1 MAQENEMSNVSL
13 RILLSV
19 YACEP
24 GKGSE
29 PGVGWRW
36 AIEMARLGHDVC
48 VLTRQNNRVAI
59 ERALQIAP
67 LPGIEFIYYDLPS
80 WARRWKRNG
89 RGVHLYYLQWQI
101 GAYHVASRAHAAH
114 PFDAVHHLTFGVLRQ
129 PSLMGRLGIPFVV
142 GPLGGGETAPL
153 ALRQSFPLRSRFS
166 EWLRDLSNRV
176 CRHDPLVRS
185 MLQHADIVLCKTP
198 ESLAWIPERYR
209 AHSRCLL
216 EIGVDVVA
224 EEKEPSFSVSD
235 GSRPALRL
243 VFVGRFLVWKGM
255 DLGLRALALL
265 RERGVDATLTMIGQG
280 PAKDH
285 WQALAVELDIAAA
298 IDWVPWMEREKLM
311 DAYASF
317 DALLFPSLHDS
328 SGNVVLESMANGLPV
343 VCLDLGGP
351 AQIVNEECGVII
363 DTRGLSV
370 DQVADSLAWSLEYL
384 ARWPAWRKALRK
396 GTRRRVIQFEWKTVV
411 GRVWSDDGVGTAL
424 VHAARE
430 RARLT
435 ADADAFADADP
446 RARPAERT
454 ARRNIT

>member
-1 MAQENEMSNVSL
+1 MSNVSL

-36 AIEMARLGHDVC
+36 AVEMALLGHNVC
-48 VLTRQNNRVAI
+48 VLTRQNNRAAI
-59 ERALQIAP
+59 ERALQNVR

-89 RGVHLYYLQWQI
+89 RGVHLYYLLWQI
-101 GAYHVASRAHAAH
+101 GAYHVARRAHTAL
-114 PFDAVHHLTFGVLRQ
+114 PFDAVQHLTFGVLRQ
-129 PSLMGRLGIPFVV
+129 PSLMGRLGIPFVA

-166 EWLRDLSNRV
+166 EWLRDMGNRV

-185 MLQHADIVLCKTP
+185 MLRQANIVLCKTP
-198 ESLAWIPERYR
+198 ESLAWIPARYR

-224 EEKEPSFSVSD
+224 NEKEPLFSVTVGD
-235 GSRPALRL
+235 RPALRL
-243 VFVGRFLVWKGM
+243 VYVGRFLVWKGM
-255 DLGLRALALL
+255 DLGLRALAQL
-265 RERGVDATLTMIGQG
+265 RERGIDATLTMIGQG

-285 WQALAVELDIAAA
+285 WQALAAELDIDAA
-298 IDWVPWMEREKLM
+298 IDWVPWMEQEKLM
-311 DAYASF
+311 NAYASF

-351 AQIVNEECGVII
+351 AQIVNEECGVVVG
-363 DTRGLSV
+363 TRGLSI
-370 DQVADSLAWSLEYL
+370 DQVVDSLARSLEYL

-396 GTRRRVIQFEWKTVV
+396 GARRRAMQFEWRTVV

-430 RARLT
+430 RSRLA
-435 ADADAFADADP
+435 ADPFADAAP
-446 RARPAERT
+446 CARK

>member
-1 MAQENEMSNVSL
+1 MNNVSL

-36 AIEMARLGHDVC
+36 AVEMARLGHNVC
-48 VLTRQNNRVAI
+48 VLTRQNNRAAI
-59 ERALQIAP
+59 ERALEQAP
-67 LPGIEFIYYDLPS
+67 LPGIHFIYYDLPT

-89 RGVHLYYLQWQI
+89 RGVHLYYLLWQI
-101 GAYHVASRAHAAH
+101 GAYRVARRAHAEY

-129 PSLMGRLGIPFVV
+129 SSLMGRLGIPFVA

-153 ALRQSFPLRSRFS
+153 ALRQSFPLRFRFR
-166 EWLRDLSNRV
+166 EWLRDMGNRL

-185 MLQHADIVLCKTP
+185 MLRHASIVLCKTP
-198 ESLAWIPERYR
+198 ESLAWVPERYR

-216 EIGVDVVA
+216 EIGVDAVPD
-224 EEKEPSFSVSD
+224 EKEPSFSVTV
-235 GSRPALRL
+235 GGRPALRL
-243 VFVGRFLVWKGM
+243 VYVGRFLVFKGM
-255 DLGLRALALL
+255 DLGLRALAQL
-265 RERGVDATLTMIGQG
+265 REQGIDATLTMIGQG
-280 PAKDH
+280 PAQDH
-285 WQALAVELDIAAA
+285 WQALAEELGIAAA
-298 IDWVPWMEREKLM
+298 IDWVPWMAQEKLM
-311 DAYASF
+311 NAYASF

-351 AQIVNEECGVII
+351 AQMVDEECGIVVG
-363 DTRGLSV
+363 TRGLSV
-370 DQVADSLAWSLEYL
+370 VQVVDSLARSLECL

-396 GTRRRVIQFEWKTVV
+396 GARRRVMQFEWSTVV

-430 RARLT
+430 RSRPAV
-435 ADADAFADADP
+435 DAFTDAP
-446 RARPAERT
+446 PCARPAG
-454 ARRNIT
+454 RNIT

>member
-36 AIEMARLGHDVC
+36 AVEMARLGHDVC
-48 VLTRQNNRVAI
+48 VLTRQNNRAAI

-89 RGVHLYYLQWQI
+89 RGVHLYYLLWQI
-101 GAYHVASRAHAAH
+101 GAYHVARRAHAAH

-129 PSLMGRLGIPFVV
+129 PSLMGRLGIPFVA

-153 ALRQSFPLRSRFS
+153 PLRQYFPLRSRFS

-198 ESLAWIPERYR
+198 ESLAWVPERYR

-216 EIGVDVVA
+216 EIGIDVVA
-224 EEKEPSFSVSD
+224 DEQEPLFSVTV
-235 GSRPALRL
+235 GGRPELRL
-243 VFVGRFLVWKGM
+243 VYVGRFLALKGM
-255 DLGLRALALL
+255 DLGIRALAQL
-265 RERGVDATLTMIGQG
+265 REQGIDATLTMIGRG

-285 WQALAVELDIAAA
+285 WQALAVELDIAEA
-298 IDWVPWMEREKLM
+298 IHWVPWMAQEELM
-311 DAYASF
+311 NAYASF
-317 DALLFPSLHDS
+317 DALLFPSLRDS

-351 AQIVNEECGVII
+351 AQMVDDECGIVVG
-363 DTRGLSV
+363 TRDLSV
-370 DQVADSLAWSLEYL
+370 VQVVDSLARSLEYL

-396 GTRRRVIQFEWKTVV
+396 GARRRAMQFEWRTVV

-424 VHAARE
+424 VHATRE
-430 RARLT
+430 RSLLA
-435 ADADAFADADP
+435 ADPFADGAP
-446 RARPAERT
+446 CAHPAGRK